1 MRLINADKL
10 VDLID
15 EEIPQDGEDDYTNG
29 LAKAMEIILKMYF
42 DKSVDA
48 IPIEWIE
55 EYRQNREDYADEY
68 NAKAVLKRLLETWE
82 KENEFV

>member
-1 MRLINADKL
+1 MRLIDADKL
-10 VDLID
+10 PYVNKVILVDKLDGDVIITIAKEYTSYVND
-15 EEIPQDGEDDYTNG
+15 ETPTVE
-29 LAKAMEIILKMYF
+29 
-42 DKSVDA
+42 A

>member
-1 MRLINADKL
+1 MEKNDVFYTCYKHTWEGSK
-10 VDLID
+10 VTT
-15 EEIPQDGEDDYTNG
+15 EEVE
-29 LAKAMEIILKMYF
+29 
-42 DKSVDA
+42 A

-82 KENEFV
+82 KENEID